1 MGTPAVST
9 LGRLYISLSSNGS
22 YLTAPDESY
31 EFLSETVSAH
41 KTIIDTNGLSGT
53 RSHKKERTRAGNYT
67 VSGGLEFNPT
77 PVDLRKW
84 LPRILG
90 TAESGAG
97 TSGSPYIYA
106 VAETLPYWY
115 YTADRVTK
123 VFHYDGCKVDTA
135 TFSASEG
142 ELLKLSLGIEGL
154 TEVVAAY
161 TSSGAVSPITSP
173 HALDLT
179 MHPLRFTEGVFTMVG
194 GARPVKSLSLT
205 VNNSLDKGR
214 FNNSITRTALPELDR
229 IVTVQATV
237 PYTYGATTAGN
248 ADLYDQTNDGTTAT
262 FVFTSTVDTNVVFT
276 LTLATLQV
284 EAESPT
290 MNARGEVMLTLNGT
304 ARMSSSTNEIA
315 ATLVLS

>member
-154 TEVVAAY
+154 TETVAAAASV
-161 TSSGAVSPITSP
+161 SSPATLDITS
-173 HALDLT
+173 
-179 MHPLRFTEGVFTMVG
+179 HPFRFVEGVFTMVS
-194 GARPVKSLSLT
+194 GARPVKSFSLN
-205 VNNSLDKGR
+205 VNNGLDKGR
-214 FNNSITRTALPELDR
+214 FNNTITRSALPELDR
-229 IVTVQATV
+229 TVTFEAMT
-237 PYTYGATTAGN
+237 PYTPGTTTSGET
-248 ADLYDQTNDGTTAT
+248 DLYDQTNDGTTAT
-262 FVFTSTVDTNVVFT
+262 LVFTSTVDSNNILTF
-276 LTLATLQV
+276 TLATLQV
-284 EAESPT
+284 EAESPVQ
-290 MNARGEVMLTLNGT
+290 NARGETMLSIRGT
-304 ARMSSSTNEIA
+304 ARMSSSTKEIVA
-315 ATLVLS
+315 QLRTS

>member
-1 MGTPAVST
+1 MGLAGVPAIST
-9 LGRLYISLSSNGS
+9 QGRLYISVDPTDSAT
-22 YLTAPDESY
+22 YQTAPSESY
-31 EFLSETVSAH
+31 EFLSETVAAR
-41 KTIIDTNGLSGT
+41 KTIIDTSAMRGS
-53 RSHKKERTRAGNYT
+53 RSHHKVRTRAGTYT

-77 PVDLRKW
+77 GNDLAKW

-90 TAESGAG
+90 AAASGN
-97 TSGSPYIYA
+97 SYA
-106 VAETLPYWY
+106 VAETLPSFY
-115 YTADRVTK
+115 YSADRLTNA
-123 VFHYDGCKVDTA
+123 FHYTGCKVDTA